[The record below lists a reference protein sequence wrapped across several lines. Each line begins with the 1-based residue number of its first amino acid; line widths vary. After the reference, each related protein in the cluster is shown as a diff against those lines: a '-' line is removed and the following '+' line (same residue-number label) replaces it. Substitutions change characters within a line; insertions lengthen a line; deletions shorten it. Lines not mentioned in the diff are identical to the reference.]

1 METIAV
7 YWESR
12 IKTYGFNK
20 LNNLSLFEFYCPAKK
35 TSELGKFLSNDNFQD
50 IKTKFIIVQESNN
63 GMSLVFCLPEKEGR
77 DFHISLKKILSLKSY
92 RYLYPVGILFFHGP
106 HFGDRYG
113 IADAAFSSLS
123 EAGIKIISSGCSSA
137 SVFLV
142 LAEDDLSRAEEVLGK
157 TFDSAQ

>member
-20 LNNLSLFEFYCPAKK
+20 VDNLFLFEFYYPAKK
-35 TSELGKFLSNDNFQD
+35 ATELGKILSNDNFQD
-50 IKTKFIIVQESNN
+50 TKTKFIVAQESNN
-63 GMSLVFCLPEKEGR
+63 GISLVFCLPEKEGR
-77 DFHISLKKILSLKSY
+77 DFHNSLKKILSLQSY

-113 IADAAFSSLS
+113 IADAAFSSLL
-123 EAGIKIISSGCSSA
+123 EADIKIISSGCSSA

-142 LAEDDLSRAEEVLGK
+142 VAEDDLNRAEEVLGK

>member
-7 YWESR
+7 YWESK

-20 LNNLSLFEFYCPAKK
+20 IDNLFLLEFYYPATK
-35 TSELGKFLSNDNFQD
+35 TTELGKILSNDNFQD
-50 IKTKFIIVQESNN
+50 TKTKFIAAQESNN
-63 GMSLVFCLPEKEGR
+63 GISLVFCLPEKEGR
-77 DFHISLKKILSLKSY
+77 DFHNSLKKILSLNSY

-113 IADAAFSSLS
+113 IADAAFSSLL
-123 EAGIKIISSGCSSA
+123 EADIKIISSGCSSA

-142 LAEDDLSRAEEVLGK
+142 VAEDDLSRAEEVLGK
-157 TFDSAQ
+157 AFDSVQ

>member
-20 LNNLSLFEFYCPAKK
+20 LNNLSLFEFYYPAKK
-35 TSELGKFLSNDNFQD
+35 TAELGKIISDHNFQD
-50 IKTKFIIVQESNN
+50 IKTKFIIAQESNN
-63 GMSLVFCLPEKEGR
+63 GISLVFCLPEKEGR
-77 DFHISLKKILSLKSY
+77 GFHDSLKKTLSLKLY

-113 IADAAFSSLS
+113 IADAAFSSLL
-123 EAGIKIISSGCSSA
+123 EAGIKVISSGCSSA

-142 LAEDDLSRAEEVLGK
+142 LAEDDLSRAEEALSK
-157 TFDSAQ
+157 AFDSAQ

>member
-20 LNNLSLFEFYCPAKK
+20 VDNLSLFEFFCPATK
-35 TSELGKFLSNDNFQD
+35 TTELGKVLSNGNFQD
-50 IKTKFIIVQESNN
+50 TKTKFIVAQESNN
-63 GMSLVFCLPEKEGR
+63 GISLVFCLPEKEGR

-92 RYLYPVGILFFHGP
+92 RYLYPVGVIFFHGP

-113 IADAAFSSLS
+113 IADAAFSSLF

-142 LAEDDLSRAEEVLGK
+142 IAEDDLSRAEEVLGK
-157 TFDSAQ
+157 AFDSAQ

>member
-20 LNNLSLFEFYCPAKK
+20 LNNLSLFEFYYPEEKI
-35 TSELGKFLSNDNFQD
+35 TELGKVLSKANFQD
-50 IKTKFIIVQESNN
+50 VKTKFMILQRLNDGI
-63 GMSLVFCLPEKEGR
+63 SLVFCLSEKDGR
-77 DFHISLKKILSLKSY
+77 VFHASLRNDLTLKSY
-92 RYLYPVGILFFHGP
+92 KYLYPVGILFFHGP

-113 IADAAFSSLS
+113 IADAAFSPLL

-137 SVFLV
+137 SIFLV
-142 LAEDDLSRAEEVLGK
+142 IAEDDLKRAEEALSK
-157 TFDSAQ
+157 TFDSAK

>member
-20 LNNLSLFEFYCPAKK
+20 LNNLSLFEFYYPVKK
-35 TSELGKFLSNDNFQD
+35 TAELGKVLSDYNFKD
-50 IKTKFIIVQESNN
+50 IKTKFLIAQRSNN
-63 GMSLVFCLPEKEGR
+63 RISLVFCLPEKEGR

-113 IADAAFSSLS
+113 IADAAFSSLL
-123 EAGIKIISSGCSSA
+123 EAGIKVISSGCSSA
-137 SVFLV
+137 SVFFV
-142 LAEDDLSRAEEVLGK
+142 MAEDDLNRAEEALSK
-157 TFDSAQ
+157 AFDSAQ

>member
-20 LNNLSLFEFYCPAKK
+20 LNNLSLFEFYYPEEKV
-35 TSELGKFLSNDNFQD
+35 TELGKVLSNANFQD
-50 IKTKFIIVQESNN
+50 IKTKFMILQRLNDGI
-63 GMSLVFCLPEKEGR
+63 SLVFCLSESDGS
-77 DFHISLKKILSLKSY
+77 DFHASLKNDLALKSY
-92 RYLYPVGILFFHGP
+92 KYLYPVGILFFHGP

-113 IADAAFSSLS
+113 IADAAFSPLL

-137 SVFLV
+137 SIFLV
-142 LAEDDLSRAEEVLGK
+142 IAQDDLKRAEEALSK
-157 TFDSAQ
+157 TFDSAK

>member
-7 YWESR
+7 YLESR

-20 LNNLSLFEFYCPAKK
+20 VDNLFLFEFYYPAKK
-35 TSELGKFLSNDNFQD
+35 TTELGKILSNDNFQD
-50 IKTKFIIVQESNN
+50 TKTKFIVAQESNN
-63 GMSLVFCLPEKEGR
+63 GISLVFCLPEKEGR
-77 DFHISLKKILSLKSY
+77 DFHNSLKKILSLHSY

-113 IADAAFSSLS
+113 IADAAFSSLL
-123 EAGIKIISSGCSSA
+123 EADIKIISSGCSAA

-142 LAEDDLSRAEEVLGK
+142 VAEDDLSRAEEVLGK
-157 TFDSAQ
+157 AFDSVQ

>member
-20 LNNLSLFEFYCPAKK
+20 VSNLSLFEFYCPEKK
-35 TSELGKFLSNDNFQD
+35 TTELGKGLSNDNFQD
-50 IKTKFIIVQESNN
+50 IKTKFIIAQKSNN
-63 GMSLVFCLPEKEGR
+63 GISFVFCLPEKEGR
-77 DFHISLKKILSLKSY
+77 DFHISLQKILPLKSY
-92 RYLYPVGILFFHGP
+92 RYLHPVGVLFFYGP

-113 IADAAFSSLS
+113 IADAAFSSLL
-123 EAGIKIISSGCSSA
+123 EAGIKIISSGCSSS

-142 LAEDDLSRAEEVLGK
+142 VAEDDLNRAEGALGK
-157 TFDSAQ
+157 AFDSAQ